1 MPTNKNAQLRYQVL
15 DRCFS
20 NQHRQYTIDD
30 LVNAVNDALYDLYG
44 TKVKIV
50 EAEKKAY
57 DEKEERKSKGALYFI
72 HLSLFSHTIP
82 FFTIFFSYP

>member
-44 TKVKIV
+44 TKVSVRQIRDDIKYLKDRITYND
-50 EAEKKAY
+50 KNT
-57 DEKEERKSKGALYFI
+57 RN
-72 HLSLFSHTIP
+72 
-82 FFTIFFSYP
+82 